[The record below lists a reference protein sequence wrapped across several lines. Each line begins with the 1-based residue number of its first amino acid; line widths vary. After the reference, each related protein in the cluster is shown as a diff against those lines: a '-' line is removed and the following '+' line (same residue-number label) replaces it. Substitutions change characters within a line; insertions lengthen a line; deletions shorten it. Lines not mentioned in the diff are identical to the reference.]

1 MGMTKILRHCRAIL
15 IFYRGYCIP
24 AFMITLFCCLG
35 ARITSVAQIQDH
47 KEFYGIMMFIAPFFW
62 IKTITNILMLLYLI
76 QFKAHE
82 RFFYANLGIRRGE
95 LWIIT
100 FLMDYMVFFMAV
112 YLTGLS
118 LKLTLIYP

>member
-1 MGMTKILRHCRAIL
+1 
-15 IFYRGYCIP
+15 
-24 AFMITLFCCLG
+24 MITLFCCYG
-35 ARITSVAQIQDH
+35 ARIASVAQIQDH

-76 QFKAHE
+76 QFKANE
-82 RFFYANLGIRRGE
+82 IFFYANLGIRRGE

-118 LKLTLIYP
+118 LKLTLISP